1 LETIDPY
8 QKAIHYYNQ
17 GLLSLKM
24 IFEDQS
30 NNFDQSV
37 AIDLIKNVEI
47 PVCLNLALCY
57 IKTEKYHY
65 AIKYC
70 SQVLE
75 KNFKAE
81 QVQGG
86 VASLEKALYRRGLSY
101 FKIGDLRK
109 AKADFLRAN
118 EIIEEA

>member
-1 LETIDPY
+1 MSDST
-8 QKAIHYYNQ
+8 
-17 GLLSLKM
+17 
-24 IFEDQS
+24 
-30 NNFDQSV
+30 
-37 AIDLIKNVEI
+37 DLIKNVEI

-118 EIIEEA
+118 EILEEA